1 MSESTLQSTEHENAD
16 DEISL
21 LELAIA
27 LGEEKK
33 TLFLIPAFTTAV
45 AVVVSLLMT
54 PVFTAKTL
62 MLPPQQQQSSA
73 ASALASLGALAG
85 MAGGLA
91 GVKSPDEM
99 YIAFMESETLQNAV
113 IKKLDLQARYEA
125 LTMGDTRVALKGLV
139 KITSDKKS
147 GLISIEASDKD
158 PAFAAKLANI
168 YVDELHDLLGKLA
181 VTDAQQRRLFYEQQI
196 KKTQTE
202 FSQAEAEFNSA
213 NERSGMQLT
222 SIVAESGIRE
232 NAQLRG
238 QIAAREVQLQAMSQF
253 ATPQNPESQRLSSE
267 LSALRD
273 HLSKLEAGS
282 GARKAPY
289 TPSQQEA
296 VKAYRN
302 IKVQEAM
309 LEILIKQYELAR
321 VDEAKEGPL
330 LQQVDPATPPERRSK
345 PKRTLI
351 VLVSAL
357 GGLFLGVLAAFIR
370 RSLKKASTDPE
381 SSQQILKLK
390 NAWSWSRNSSSST

>member
-1 MSESTLQSTEHENAD
+1 MSESTLPSTENTD

-21 LELAIA
+21 IELAIA

-33 TLFLIPAFTTAV
+33 TLFLIPLLTTLV

-62 MLPPQQQQSSA
+62 MMPPQQQHSSA

-113 IKKLDLQARYEA
+113 IKKLDLQTRYEA
-125 LTMGDTRVALKGLV
+125 KTLGDTRVALKGLV
-139 KITSDKKS
+139 KIASDKKS
-147 GLISIEASDKD
+147 GLISIEASDKE
-158 PAFAAKLANI
+158 PVFAAKLANL
-168 YVDELHDLLGKLA
+168 YVEELHDLLGKLA

-222 SIVAESGIRE
+222 SIVAESGLRE

-253 ATPQNPESQRLSSE
+253 ATAQNPESQRLSSE
-267 LSALRD
+267 LFALRD

-345 PKRTLI
+345 PKRSLI

-370 RSLKKASTDPE
+370 RSIKKASSDPE
-381 SSQQILKLK
+381 SSQQLRKLK
-390 NAWSWSRNSSSST
+390 DAWSWNKANLI